1 VIQLDAK
8 SRSDSVPKYLIEEE
22 QEMSIAGPSYKC
34 MFKPRVLG
42 QFVPRVAPRCATRAY
57 ASGVKNTKTKRIMPR
72 YAPLS
77 LIALFPA
84 LYLLFP
90 QAEPEL
96 SPQIYSKHKLAGSEK
111 LSGQHVLLR
120 IPIPAAARGMF
131 ESPDGT
137 VALQHVMI
145 KSPDLQIERPYTF
158 VNDAGQDGE
167 LRLVVKRVKGGEVGR
182 SVACHWSN
190 EH

>member
-1 VIQLDAK
+1 
-8 SRSDSVPKYLIEEE
+8 
-22 QEMSIAGPSYKC
+22 
-34 MFKPRVLG
+34 
-42 QFVPRVAPRCATRAY
+42 
-57 ASGVKNTKTKRIMPR
+57 MPR

-77 LIALFPA
+77 LLALFPA

-96 SPQIYSKHKLAGSEK
+96 SPQVYSKHKLASSER
-111 LSGQHVLLR
+111 LSNQHVLLR
-120 IPIPAAARGMF
+120 IPIPAGARGMF
-131 ESPDGT
+131 ESPEGS

-158 VNDAGQDGE
+158 VNDAAQDGE

-182 SVACHWSN
+182 
-190 EH
+190 